1 MYFEEDPEDLDA
13 CDPKGKN
20 DSFNK
25 RHFYTKNGKM
35 FEIHGKLA
43 GVNALTINQFI
54 KGDVRISINMER
66 SDDSFVLM
74 CNDDSIQP
82 KLVIQKIL
90 LYVKKTLLTPQY
102 RQAVFNE
109 ISRSPQEIFF
119 KKLRIVK
126 KTFSAGLH
134 ELSLENCLGS
144 GVLPTRLFT
153 FLITESRSGGDF
165 KKNPYVLKH
174 FSTTSC
180 YLNIGGYVFPNQ
192 PYVTDFT
199 RYRSLIP

>member
-1 MYFEEDPEDLDA
+1 
-13 CDPKGKN
+13 
-20 DSFNK
+20 
-25 RHFYTKNGKM
+25 
-35 FEIHGKLA
+35 
-43 GVNALTINQFI
+43 
-54 KGDVRISINMER
+54 
-66 SDDSFVLM
+66 M

-153 FLITESRSGGDF
+153 FLITESRSGGDL

-199 RYRSLIP
+199 RYRSLIPRSAGSRDTLQASDYWTPSKFQIIKTLQVSDYKPRPTFRLLNPSKFQIINPVQLSDY